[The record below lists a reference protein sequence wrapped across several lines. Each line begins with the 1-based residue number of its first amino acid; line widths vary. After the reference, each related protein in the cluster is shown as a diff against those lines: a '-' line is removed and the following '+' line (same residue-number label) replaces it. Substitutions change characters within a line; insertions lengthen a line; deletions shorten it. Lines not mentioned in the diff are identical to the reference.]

1 MRVARTEL
9 SFVSEAIVLAEA
21 AGFSRLKTESQME
34 HGAKYDSVNRDRAI
48 AVMIIGDE
56 EISSGMRVVGA
67 HIDSPRLEL
76 KGKPLYSA
84 YEFVLYG
91 EFKDR
96 YL

>member
-1 MRVARTEL
+1 MML
-9 SFVSEAIVLAEA
+9 I
-21 AGFSRLKTESQME
+21 
-34 HGAKYDSVNRDRAI
+34 AI

-56 EISSGMRVVGA
+56 EICSGMRVVGA

-76 KGKPLYSA
+76 RGKPLFSA
-84 YEFVLYG
+84 NEFALGG